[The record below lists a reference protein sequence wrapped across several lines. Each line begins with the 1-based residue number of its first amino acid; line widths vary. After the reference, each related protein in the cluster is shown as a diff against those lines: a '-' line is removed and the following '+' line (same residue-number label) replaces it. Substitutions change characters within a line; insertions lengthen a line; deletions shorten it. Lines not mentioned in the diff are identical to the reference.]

1 MHRVVSVPHRV
12 GAILGSGYG
21 IQGQNYVAIYQ
32 ENET

>member
-1 MHRVVSVPHRV
+1 MHRVVLVPRRA

-21 IQGQNYVAIYQ
+21 IQGQSYVAIYQ